1 MTYEDPF
8 AVAAVVAVKPAP
20 PPLPEQFDAPT
31 QFATPFTTM
40 LVTSRVGIDPVTG
53 NIWQMQGTRG
63 MVNIGTIATPPI
75 NTAAPVIS
83 GTLAHGSTLTSTT
96 GTWNPTGTYTY
107 QWMSAG
113 VAIAGATNS
122 TYVTQTSDVG
132 NMITCVVTASNT
144 GGAPSATS
152 NALGPIT

>member
-8 AVAAVVAVKPAP
+8 AVAAVVAVKP
-20 PPLPEQFDAPT
+20 PPLPGSFDAPT

-40 LVTSRVGIDPVTG
+40 LVTARVGIDPVTG

-63 MVNIGTIATPPI
+63 MVQIGTVALPPV
-75 NTAAPVIS
+75 NTVAPAIS
-83 GTLAHGSTLTSTT
+83 GTLTHGSVLTSTT
-96 GTWNPTGTYTY
+96 GTWTGTGITYSY

-113 VAIAGATNS
+113 VPVAGATSS
-122 TYVTQTSDVG
+122 TYTTGTSDVG
-132 NMITCVVTASNT
+132 NMMTCVVTATNG